1 MTRITKSNGWAIT
14 AAQLLN
20 LWWSGCLR
28 WWLERKGVVVSV
40 PLWRYQV
47 TAPAAGSLLALLADV
62 PDPRGR
68 QGLRHPL
75 AATLAAIV
83 CGIMTGARGCEAIAQ
98 WVRNQEPKIWHALGF
113 RRKPPCANTYRL
125 LLARLPAEA
134 LEAAI
139 ARWIK
144 AVTPEPLPEDP
155 PRPTSLDGKTLCG
168 TFTKHERSV
177 HLLSLFDQQ
186 LGSVLRQLEMPSN
199 TNEHKAALTLLKQIA
214 LKGRVITGDA
224 IFCQRD
230 LCQQVVDDGG
240 DYLIAVKDN
249 QPELKAAIEAEFQ
262 PGFSPL

>member
-1 MTRITKSNGWAIT
+1 
-14 AAQLLN
+14 
-20 LWWSGCLR
+20 
-28 WWLERKGVVVSV
+28 VS
-40 PLWRYQV
+40 
-47 TAPAAGSLLALLADV
+47 APAAGSLLALLAEV

-75 AATLAAIV
+75 AATLAAVV
-83 CGIMTGARGCEAIAQ
+83 CGILTGARGCDAIAQ

-113 RRKPPCANTYRL
+113 RRKPPCANMYRI
-125 LLARLPAEA
+125 LLARLPAET

-139 ARWIK
+139 GRWMQEL
-144 AVTPEPLPEDP
+144 VPDPLPQEP
-155 PRPTSLDGKTLCG
+155 PKPISLDGKTLCG
-168 TFTKHERSV
+168 TFDKHQRSV

-186 LGSVLRQLEMPSN
+186 LGIVLRQLAMPAD
-199 TNEHKAALTLLKQIA
+199 TNEHKAALTLLKTIV
-214 LKGRVITGDA
+214 LRGRLITGDA

-240 DYLIAVKDN
+240 DYLLAVKDN